1 MNDIWQLY
9 KSKTWVEPLL
19 VYSIA
24 FFIITSIVFFMIIVF
39 SRLKKIRNLKLENKY
54 SVIIENIL
62 MEILF
67 ETTTFSVIKEDVYFQ
82 FFLKDKIFREQMM
95 KSVINLHQNYEGIY
109 AKKLQQFYYESNL
122 MTDSFNKLKS
132 NHWEIKCKGIK
143 ELAEMNVSKAFE
155 IMVKISKSNNR
166 ILKITALNACVKLNG
181 TNGII
186 HLIKHKYRFDAW
198 TQLNIIDAIK
208 QGDICDTNGIEL
220 LLTSQNKSVISL
232 GLKIIQT
239 MQLSQNIPFVQ
250 EVIDNTTS
258 DSIRKE
264 AQNVIKV
271 LHAVINKSNNV
282 F

>member
-9 KSKTWVEPLL
+9 KSKNWIEPFL
-19 VYSIA
+19 VYSIV
-24 FFIITSIVFFMIIVF
+24 FFIITSIVFFIIIVF
-39 SRLKKIRNLKLENKY
+39 NRLKKTRNLKLENKY
-54 SVIIENIL
+54 SAIIEKIL

-67 ETTTFSVIKEDVYFQ
+67 DTTTFSQIKEDVYFQ
-82 FFLKDKIFREQMM
+82 FFLKEKIFREEMM

-109 AKKLQQFYYESNL
+109 AKKLQQFYYDSNL
-122 MTDSFNKLKS
+122 MIDSFNKLKS

-143 ELAEMNVSKAFE
+143 ELAEMNVSKAFD

-166 ILKITALNACVKLNG
+166 ILKITALNACIKLNG

-186 HLIKHKYRFDAW
+186 HLIQHKYRFDAW

-208 QGDICDTNGIEL
+208 QGDISDTSGIEL

-250 EVIDNTTS
+250 EVIDTTTS

-264 AQNVIKV
+264 AQNVLKV
-271 LHAVINKSNNV
+271 LYAIIKSGA
-282 F
+282 